1 MPEVLVRKKL
11 ISVEE
16 IFHEGGPVAEK
27 PLLRAAA
34 LAVIRNPFAGAFVA
48 NIEGFM
54 DDLKPLGLEMAL
66 SLVAAL
72 GDNPKVVEGYG
83 KGAIVGSAGEIEH
96 GALWHVPGG
105 YAMREVL
112 GGAKA
117 IVASTK
123 KVGGPGTRLDLPI
136 THINASYVRSHF
148 DAMEVGINDAPRA
161 DEILLALVMTTGA
174 RVHARVGGL
183 KAAEIK
189 GDDGLR

>member
-1 MPEVLVRKKL
+1 MPEVVIRKKATCL
-11 ISVEE
+11 EE
-16 IFHEGGPVAEK
+16 IFHEGGPIVAR
-27 PLLRAAA
+27 PLRRAAA
-34 LAVIRNPFAGAFVA
+34 IAIIRNPYAGSYVE

-54 DDLKPLGLEMAL
+54 DELKPLGLEMART
-66 SLVAAL
+66 LVAAL
-72 GDNPKVVEGYG
+72 GGDAKAVEGYG
-83 KGAIVGSAGEIEH
+83 KGAIVGAAGELEH

-123 KVGGPGTRLDLPI
+123 KVGGLGTRLDVPI

-148 DAMEVGINDAPRA
+148 DAMEVGVNDAPRA
-161 DEILLALVMTTGA
+161 DEILLALVMTTGP

-183 KAAEIK
+183 KASEVK
-189 GDDGLR
+189 GEDGLR